1 MSGSEPEF
9 ASVEDDSGA
18 KKSFW
23 EHLKDLRGALV
34 KSAIALGVALVLC
47 LLLDQQLVAILEY
60 PLHRMNIFQK
70 AKPTVTLELGAAKL
84 GPYVVTREDFP
95 ALPPGDA
102 PNAVFKLGITQVGNE
117 QVLTLKLDPTASAA
131 TPEEVRLHNLSP
143 GEAFF
148 VAFHVALYGA
158 VAVSSPFWIYFLGG
172 FILPAL
178 NFKERRVIFSWL
190 GWGLFLFLA
199 GVLST
204 YFLML
209 PVALKASVKYSNL
222 LGFSAADWQANE
234 YISFVCKFILG
245 MGVGFQ
251 FPLVVLFLVKLGLV
265 TYKQLAHYRR
275 HMVVLSLILGAILT
289 TPEPITQIAMAVPLY
304 LLYEICIWIAWYWDR
319 KKRKLEQQVG

>member
-1 MSGSEPEF
+1 MSEPAPEF

-34 KSAIALGVALVLC
+34 KSAIALGAALVLC
-47 LLLDQQLVAILEY
+47 LLLDQQLVGILEY

-84 GPYVVTREDFP
+84 GPYAVTREDFP

-102 PNAVFKLGITQVGNE
+102 PNAVYKIGITQVGRD

-158 VAVSSPFWIYFLGG
+158 IAVSSPFWIYFLGG

-275 HMVVLSLILGAILT
+275 HVVVLSLILGAVLT
-289 TPEPITQIAMAVPLY
+289 TPEPVTQIAMAVPLY

>member
-1 MSGSEPEF
+1 MP
-9 ASVEDDSGA
+9 
-18 KKSFW
+18 KKTS
-23 EHLKDLRGALV
+23 
-34 KSAIALGVALVLC
+34 
-47 LLLDQQLVAILEY
+47 
-60 PLHRMNIFQK
+60 
-70 AKPTVTLELGAAKL
+70 
-84 GPYVVTREDFP
+84 
-95 ALPPGDA
+95 
-102 PNAVFKLGITQVGNE
+102 NAVYKLAITKIGND

-143 GEAFF
+143 GEDFF

-251 FPLVVLFLVKLGLV
+251 FPLVVLFLVKLGMV
-265 TYKQLAHYRR
+265 TYQQLAHYRR

-319 KKRKLEQQVG
+319 QKRKLEKQVG